1 MMLSVEAI
9 EAGYHGAKVLQGVD
23 FDLDEGEAS
32 RFWGATA
39 WARRRQCGRC
49 LACCR

>member
-23 FDLDEGEAS
+23 FDLDAG
-32 RFWGATA
+32 RGARA
-39 WARRRQCGRC
+39 ART
-49 LACCR
+49 